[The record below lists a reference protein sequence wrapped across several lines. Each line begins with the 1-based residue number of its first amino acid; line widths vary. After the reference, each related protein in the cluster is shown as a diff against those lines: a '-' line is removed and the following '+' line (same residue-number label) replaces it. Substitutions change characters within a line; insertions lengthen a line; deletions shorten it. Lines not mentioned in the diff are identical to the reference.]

1 MKKRIILESL
11 AIVAVL
17 MTLMSSG
24 VLAAYPGPDTDPT
37 TDYGLYNSYVYESVT
52 GTYLTGYPSQYN
64 HAYFAVSRSAGQGYY
79 DGYLWFRFTIS
90 GQQPI
95 EWYTAGSSYSVD
107 APVSATGLTCEAWSN
122 FYRGSEHWSCYAIGS
137 VHV

>member
-1 MKKRIILESL
+1 MNKRIILESL

-17 MTLMSSG
+17 ATLLSSSA
-24 VLAAYPGPDTDPT
+24 LAAYPGPDTDPT
-37 TDYGLYNSYVYESVT
+37 TDPGLYNSYAYESVT
-52 GTYLTGYPSQYN
+52 GTYATGYPSVYN

-79 DGYLWFRFTIS
+79 DGYLWFEFNIA

-95 EWYTAGSSYSVD
+95 QWYTAGSSYSTD
-107 APVSATGLTCEAWSN
+107 APVSANGLTCRGWSN
-122 FYRGSEHWSCYAIGS
+122 FYRGSEHWSCDAYGS